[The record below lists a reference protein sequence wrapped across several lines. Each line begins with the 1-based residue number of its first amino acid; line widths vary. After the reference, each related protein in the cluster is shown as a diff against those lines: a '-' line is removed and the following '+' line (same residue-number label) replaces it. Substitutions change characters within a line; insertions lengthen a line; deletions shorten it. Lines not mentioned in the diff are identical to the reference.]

1 MTSEGLLRIVQAL
14 ILVAFVLH
22 RAYYNR
28 KYPPAEEETVE
39 EQARGGP
46 RRIANLLALPALVSV
61 VLFLIYPRW
70 MDWSAI
76 HLAIWVRWAGVLVAV
91 TGFGLLQWSH
101 QALGR
106 NWSDQPR
113 ITRTQSLV
121 TIGPYRW
128 IRHPIYTSFLM
139 ILGSSLLISANWF
152 IGSIWL
158 AMTAIDIRSR
168 IDFEEAKLLTRFG
181 ETYDSYKRETGG
193 LLPRLR

>member
-14 ILVAFVLH
+14 VFVAFVLH

-28 KYPPAEEETVE
+28 KYPPAEKETVE

-46 RRIANLLALPALVSV
+46 GRIAHLLALPALVSLA
-61 VLFLIYPRW
+61 LFLIYPKW
-70 MDWSAI
+70 MAWSAI
-76 HLAIWVRWAGVLVAV
+76 PLANWIRWAGVLVAV
-91 TGFGLLQWSH
+91 LGFALLQWSH
-101 QALGR
+101 QALGQ

-113 ITRTQSLV
+113 ITLTQSLV
-121 TIGPYRW
+121 TSGPYRW

-139 ILGSSLLISANWF
+139 ILGSSLLISSNWF